1 MLVSICS
8 KLEFEHIRLGHDQ
21 KSQNGNIYIYIYINH
36 NTTSDNEKQ
45 IPKARNLKAI
55 QAIQN

>member
-1 MLVSICS
+1 MVIY
-8 KLEFEHIRLGHDQ
+8 
-21 KSQNGNIYIYIYINH
+21 IYIYIYINH